1 MSLPRERLRNFDAQ
15 GNPICEAGESMSLE
29 RTFINRTSFVEHERG
44 VWTCPLIGEAEHC
57 PADHAKWAKGGC
69 RITMATGPG
78 ARLRYQLDRDAADY
92 KAIYAQ
98 RTATER
104 INSQA
109 TELGIECPRLRNQ
122 AAIANHNTLIYVL
135 IDLRALRR
143 IRETQAAS
151 ALAA

>member
-1 MSLPRERLRNFDAQ
+1 
-15 GNPICEAGESMSLE
+15 
-29 RTFINRTSFVEHERG
+29 
-44 VWTCPLIGEAEHC
+44 
-57 PADHAKWAKGGC
+57 
-69 RITMATGPG
+69 MATGPG